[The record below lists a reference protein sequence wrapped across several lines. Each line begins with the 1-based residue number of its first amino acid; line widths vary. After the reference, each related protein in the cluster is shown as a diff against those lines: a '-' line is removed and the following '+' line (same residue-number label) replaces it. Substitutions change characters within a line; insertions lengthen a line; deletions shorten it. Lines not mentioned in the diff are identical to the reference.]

1 MDSEQYKFGDPEALF
16 STWMKTIGDFW
27 QGAFKTWSPDAATQ
41 ASSQN
46 RNKFEST
53 NFKGNLGA
61 TMSAFQAAAA
71 GMTDPAALQ
80 SLFKGAGAMPEL
92 LARLAQTS
100 LGSFVQ
106 MQQKLFESASRIGK
120 SAEAYN
126 FDELDENIFHS
137 WADIYEKEFK
147 QFLNVPQLGLTR
159 LYQEKSNLALDKYMV
174 FQTALAE
181 FSRLLALPV
190 ARSFNVLQAELGELA
205 EKGELPEDSKVYYN
219 MWVKILEG
227 HYMTLFQSPEYIK
240 SLGYTLTTMSE
251 FTRARNDLVE
261 DFLGALPIPRQK
273 EVDELYEEI
282 YRLKKRIKI
291 LEQKR

>member
-27 QGAFKTWSPDAATQ
+27 QGAFKTWNPDAATQ
-41 ASSQN
+41 SSSQN
-46 RNKFEST
+46 RNKFKST
-53 NFKGNLGA
+53 NFKGNLRA
-61 TMSAFQAAAA
+61 TMSAFQAAAT

-106 MQQKLFESASRIGK
+106 MQQKLFESAGRIGK

-126 FDELDENIFHS
+126 FDELDENVFRS

-159 LYQEKSNLALDKYMV
+159 LYQEKGNLVLDKYMV

-219 MWVKILEG
+219 MWVKILEE

-240 SLGYTLTTMSE
+240 SLGHTLTTMSE

-273 EVDELYEEI
+273 EVDELYEEL